1 MSSEKQIDRRTFIKA
16 SAGVATGAAAVGIP
30 AAAVLGVPAALAAP
44 GTPVSVTPDSSPPQ
58 EPVLAYVHDA
68 ARGEVTVVSGTAETT
83 YRDQALVKRL
93 LDLTSDHPTGGSDV
107 LAS

>member
-1 MSSEKQIDRRTFIKA
+1 MSSEKEIDRRSFIKA
-16 SAGVATGAAAVGIP
+16 SAGVATGAAVVALP
-30 AAAVLGVPAALAAP
+30 AAAVLGVPAATAAAGP
-44 GTPVSVTPDSSPPQ
+44 PSPVTPDSSPPQ

-68 ARGEVTVVSGTAETT
+68 ERGEVTVVSGTEETT
-83 YRDQALVKRL
+83 YRDKALVKRL